1 MTEFY
6 LQNISKEFQLS
17 YSNEYLSIEYSPISN
32 KHKHIGKIWPDYNFK
47 LVETGLLKIHADTN
61 DLESKLG
68 RKVSLLMSLAFG
80 RDITFDRI
88 ISNGLESIKE
98 MVKPS
103 NSGLEIIP
111 PVYFRDLLIDSLENF
126 MKLNESEQEVFRIG
140 IHYLN
145 HTKTGYI
152 EDRILRATQAWELTS
167 DYFFDKVE
175 IDAELVELKND
186 LLNTYK
192 QWLKRSSF
200 KDENNTLG
208 SKISGIFQNQKLLVK
223 MEKLASDHELNT
235 RHLDLDLRKL
245 KNLRDQ
251 VAHTG
256 RINITGT
263 EAIGTLNN
271 SIKGLQL
278 IWLKRIGY
286 LGNVTS
292 SKDGWKTLVPIEEY
306 FQI

>member
-17 YSNEYLSIEYSPISN
+17 YSNEYLSIEYSPISTE
-32 KHKHIGKIWPDYNFK
+32 HRHIGKIWPDYNFK
-47 LVETGLLKIHADTN
+47 LVETGLLKIQADTN

-68 RKVSLLMSLAFG
+68 RTVSLLMSLAFG
-80 RDITFDRI
+80 RDITFDRT

-111 PVYFRDLLIDSLENF
+111 PAYFRDLLIDSLENF
-126 MKLNESEQEVFRIG
+126 MKLNEHEQEVFRIG

-145 HTKTGYI
+145 HTRTGYI

-175 IDAELVELKND
+175 IDSELVELKND

-192 QWLKRSSF
+192 QWLKKSSF
-200 KDENNTLG
+200 KDENSTLG

-223 MEKLASDHELNT
+223 MGKLASDHELNT
-235 RHLDLDLRKL
+235 RHLNLDLRKL